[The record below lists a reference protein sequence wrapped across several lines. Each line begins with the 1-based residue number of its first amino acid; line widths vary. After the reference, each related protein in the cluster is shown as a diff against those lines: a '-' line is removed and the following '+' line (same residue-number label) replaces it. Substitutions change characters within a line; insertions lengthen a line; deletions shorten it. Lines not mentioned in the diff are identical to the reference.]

1 MARFSQ
7 STLTAVAA
15 LTVTRGPVGTIS
27 LGQTATTIKTII
39 KTAIA

>member
-7 STLTAVAA
+7 STLTAAVA
-15 LTVTRGPVGTIS
+15 LTATRGPVGTIS
-27 LGQTATTIKTII
+27 LGQSATTIKTTI

>member
-7 STLTAVAA
+7 STLTAGVV
-15 LTVTRGPVGTIS
+15 LTATRGPVGTIS
-27 LGQTATTIKTII
+27 LGQSATTIKTTI